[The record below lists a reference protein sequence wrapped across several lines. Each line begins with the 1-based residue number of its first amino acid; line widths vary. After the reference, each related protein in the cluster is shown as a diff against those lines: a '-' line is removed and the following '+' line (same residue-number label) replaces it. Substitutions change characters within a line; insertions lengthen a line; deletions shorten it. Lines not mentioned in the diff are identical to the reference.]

1 MNFNRFGVGVGVGR
15 GGGLRNGGYLSPK
28 YGSRYGR

>member
-1 MNFNRFGVGVGVGR
+1 MNFNRFGVGVGIGS
-15 GGGLRNGGYLSPK
+15 GLRNGGYLSPK

>member
-1 MNFNRFGVGVGVGR
+1 MNFNRFGVGMAS
-15 GGGLRNGGYLSPK
+15 GLRNGGYLSPK

>member
-1 MNFNRFGVGVGVGR
+1 MNFNRFGIGLAN
-15 GGGLRNGGYLSPK
+15 GLRNGGYLSPK